1 VVSQE
6 RILSATH
13 KSLLEHV
20 SAGPLTSSTPRNTM
34 NGHIERISFSE
45 ESLSL
50 FDEKS
55 LSDLENDLRDAE
67 TERRFPTLQWT
78 DIMKPYVRSI
88 RVSSW
93 RTLLYRSGF
102 FLLPSF
108 VQQRLGKETARS
120 DKLFPTSYLDGMR
133 GLAALFVFFCH
144 YSYTFFTITE
154 GYGYGKPGQNRNIL
168 QLPIIRLFYSGPP
181 MVCLFFVISGYALSL
196 KPLKLMRSRQW
207 DNLSITMTSS
217 VFRRGMRLFL
227 PTTIS
232 TFIVLIFLR
241 LGFYESTRPFATNK
255 TYIRNV
261 VEHHPDRLPTFPAQ
275 FNDWAWKVFNFV
287 HVWSW
292 EPFGGSTS
300 YDVHLWTIPVEF
312 RCSMVLFLALI
323 GLARLRSWVRM
334 TCLFFIMWFTYRND
348 RWEMLLFLSGMFLA
362 EVDLIRLSHQPTP
375 RNTPSPPVSPS
386 HLSFKRRTPLQK
398 ATSSLWVI
406 LAIVSLYLM
415 SQPDD
420 NFANTPGWWHLST
433 LIPHWWTDK
442 YRYYQVLGS
451 ILFVLSVNFSPALQR
466 PFNTP
471 LVQYFGKISYAIYLV
486 HGPVLHTFGYT
497 VEKVAWG
504 WTGTGTNSQ
513 FVGGFVLGSLFV
525 VPGTVWAADLFWR
538 GIDAPVVRF
547 ARWVEGCFNQPDE

>member
-1 VVSQE
+1 MND
-6 RILSATH
+6 
-13 KSLLEHV
+13 HV
-20 SAGPLTSSTPRNTM
+20 
-34 NGHIERISFSE
+34 ERISFSE

-67 TERRFPTLQWT
+67 TERRFPSLQWT
-78 DIMKPYVRSI
+78 DIIRPYIRLI

-93 RTLLYRSGF
+93 RTLLCRSGF
-102 FLLPSF
+102 LLLPSF
-108 VQQRLGKETARS
+108 VQQRLGKETVKP
-120 DKLFPTSYLDGMR
+120 DKLFPTAYLDGMR

-144 YSYTFFTITE
+144 YSYTFFRITD
-154 GYGYGKPGQNRNIL
+154 GYGYGNPGQNRHFL
-168 QLPIIRLFYSGPP
+168 QLPIIRLLYSGPP

-207 DNLSITMTSS
+207 DSLSITISSS
-217 VFRRGMRLFL
+217 VFRRGLRLFL

-232 TFIVLIFLR
+232 TFMVLLLLR
-241 LGFYESTRPFATNK
+241 LGLYEYTRPFATNK
-255 TYIRNV
+255 VYIRNV
-261 VEHHPDRLPTFPAQ
+261 MEHHPERLPTFPAQ
-275 FNDWAWKVFNFV
+275 FNDWTRKVFDFL

-323 GLARLRSWVRM
+323 GLARLRSWIRM
-334 TCLFFIMWFTYRND
+334 TCLLSIMWFTYRND

-362 EVDLIRLSHQPTP
+362 EVDLIRLFHRSTA
-375 RNTPSPPVSPS
+375 RITPSSPVSSSNPTLTKYITF
-386 HLSFKRRTPLQK
+386 HKP
-398 ATSSLWVI
+398 TSCLWVI
-406 LAIVSLYLM
+406 LAILSLYLM

-420 NFANTPGWWHLST
+420 HFALTPGWRYLST
-433 LIPHWWTDK
+433 LIPNWWTDK

-451 ILFVLSVNFSPALQR
+451 ILFVLSVNFSPVLQR

-471 LVQYFGKISYAIYLV
+471 LVQYLGKISYAIYLV

-497 VEKVAWG
+497 IEKIAWG
-504 WTGTGTNSQ
+504 LTGTSTNSQ
-513 FVGGFVLGSLFV
+513 YISGFVLGSLVV

-538 GIDAPVVRF
+538 GVDAPVVKF
-547 ARWVEGCFNQPDE
+547 ARWVEGTFNQPED

>member
-1 VVSQE
+1 MSGHVE
-6 RILSATH
+6 RR
-13 KSLLEHV
+13 
-20 SAGPLTSSTPRNTM
+20 P
-34 NGHIERISFSE
+34 SFTE

-67 TERRFPTLQWT
+67 TDRRFPSLRWT
-78 DIMKPYVRSI
+78 DTIRPYVRTI
-88 RVSSW
+88 RASSC
-93 RTLLYRSGF
+93 RALLCRSGF
-102 FLLPSF
+102 ALLPSF
-108 VQQRLGKETARS
+108 LQCRLGKESRKP

-144 YSYTFFTITE
+144 YSYTFFTITD

-196 KPLKLMRSRQW
+196 KPLKLMRGRQW

-217 VFRRGMRLFL
+217 IFRRGMRLFL

-232 TFIVLIFLR
+232 TFIVVILLR
-241 LGFYESTRPFATNK
+241 LGFYERTRAFAANK

-261 VEHHPDRLPTFPAQ
+261 MEHHPERLPTFSLQ
-275 FNDWAWKVFNFV
+275 FNDWSRKVFNFV

-323 GLARLRSWVRM
+323 GLARLKSWIRM
-334 TCLFFIMWFTYRND
+334 VCLGGLMWFTYRND

-362 EVDLIRLSHQPTP
+362 EIDLIRISKRTVPIRSSPSSSPTLASQPTATT
-375 RNTPSPPVSPS
+375 R
-386 HLSFKRRTPLQK
+386 LTPLTK
-398 ATSSLWVI
+398 ASTFFWTA
-406 LAIVSLYLM
+406 LAISSLYLM

-420 NFANTPGWWHLST
+420 HFAATPGWRTLST

-451 ILFVLSVNFSPALQR
+451 IIFVLSVNFSTTLQK
-466 PFNTP
+466 PFNSP
-471 LVQYFGKISYAIYLV
+471 VIQYFGKISYAIYLV
-486 HGPVLHTFGYT
+486 HGPVLHTFGYA
-497 VEKVAWG
+497 VENFVWRWMGTQTEGQYVRGFLVA
-504 WTGTGTNSQ
+504 SA
-513 FVGGFVLGSLFV
+513 FVI
-525 VPGTVWAADLFWR
+525 PGTIWAADLFWR

-547 ARWVEGCFNQPDE
+547 ARWVECKMNQPDP